1 MKSLFSAPLALAC
14 GIALAQPSPIYRC
27 GDSYGSQPCAGGREI
42 SAETP
47 SPTSAE
53 RRDAAAAAQR
63 DARIADNLEK
73 DRLKQEARSASSSSY
88 IPSPEPKAQPTPYK
102 SPEKNATR
110 KLDVFTASGPAPSK
124 PEKKEKS
131 AKGGGKKGK
140 ASDEAKPTKPTKPP
154 TKPAKDAKPAHAGR
168 VAVKR

>member
-1 MKSLFSAPLALAC
+1 MKSLFTAPLALAF
-14 GIALAQPSPIYRC
+14 GIALAQPSTIYRC

-42 SAETP
+42 AAESP

-63 DARIADNLEK
+63 DARIADSLEK
-73 DRLKQEARSASSSSY
+73 ERLKQEARPASSY
-88 IPSPEPKAQPTPYK
+88 IPPPEPQAQFAPHK

-110 KLDVFTASGPAPSK
+110 KLDVFTASGPPPGKK

-131 AKGGGKKGK
+131 AKGGKK
-140 ASDEAKPTKPTKPP
+140 AKSPEPS
-154 TKPAKDAKPAHAGR
+154 KPAKDTRPAGR
-168 VAVKR
+168 MATGVKR

>member
-14 GIALAQPSPIYRC
+14 GIALAQPPTIYRC

-47 SPTSAE
+47 TPTSAE
-53 RRDAAAAAQR
+53 RRDAPPAAQR

-73 DRLKQEARSASSSSY
+73 DRLKQEARSSSSSSY
-88 IPSPEPKAQPTPYK
+88 IPPPEPKAQPTPYK

-124 PEKKEKS
+124 PEKKKEKS

-140 ASDEAKPTKPTKPP
+140 TSEEAKPV
-154 TKPAKDAKPAHAGR
+154 KDAKPAPAGR
-168 VAVKR
+168 MAVKR